1 MLAVGGTAIPAATE
15 RKMRRWALTLMPAA
29 MLSVAGERAAADQD
43 RAAVGNEIR
52 LAQDLERRIPGA
64 APPVQPIPPVDNP
77 NAVPPPEAAAPREFL
92 PVPDRWRILDALGRK
107 EHLYDPYNTNTLK
120 GDKPVF
126 GLDWFFN
133 LSAIADTLYEPA
145 RVPVPVGNQSTA
157 RPGSNSTFGRY
168 GRSLVSETDILSLAL
183 IKGAT
188 AFKPPDYEFRLTPVF
203 NFNHLDTGEVG
214 VVNVNPQKGQSRD
227 DSFIGLQEAFV
238 DYHLRNVSEKFDF
251 DSVRVGIQ
259 PFSSDFRGFLFQ
271 DHQLGVRLF
280 GDRDNNRWQYN
291 LAYFRRLEK
300 DTNSGLNDVGSRPRK
315 DDIFI
320 ANLYR
325 QDLPVSGFTSQITYL
340 RNNNREGSTPHF
352 DSNGFLVRPSQIGDG
367 RGYNYDVNYLGYN
380 GDGHFGRFN
389 LTAST
394 YWAFGHLD
402 HNQFSGLQNS
412 GQDIS
417 AYFAAIEPSVD
428 FDWIRLRFSGLFAS
442 GDSNPQQGRAAGFD
456 AIAENPQFAGADTS
470 YWIRQSIP
478 FIGGGG
484 VALNT
489 GNGVLADLRASKGE
503 GQSNFIN
510 PGIGLLGVGSD
521 FDILPQLRV
530 STNFNYLRFADTAS
544 LEFLRNQAHIP
555 TSIGYDLS
563 LAITYRPLLS
573 QNVIFRLSGAALLP
587 GDGMKALFNTAGGET
602 LFSGG
607 NFLYSVLANVILT
620 Y

>member
-1 MLAVGGTAIPAATE
+1 MAMPAPPE
-15 RKMRRWALTLMPAA
+15 RQMRRWALTLMPAM
-29 MLSVAGERAAADQD
+29 MLSLAGETAAADQD
-43 RAAVGNEIR
+43 RAAVGTDVR
-52 LAQDLERRIPGA
+52 LAENPERRIPGSQ
-64 APPVQPIPPVDNP
+64 PVEPVPPVDNP
-77 NAVPPPEAAAPREFL
+77 NAVLPPEAAAPREFL
-92 PVPDRWRILDALGRK
+92 PVPDRWRILDALGQP
-107 EHLYDPYNTNTLK
+107 EHFYDPYNTNTLK
-120 GDKPVF
+120 GDKPIF
-126 GLDWFFN
+126 GVDWFVS
-133 LSAIADTLYEPA
+133 LSAISDTLYEPA
-145 RVPVPVGNQSTA
+145 RVPVSVGNQSTA

-183 IKGAT
+183 IKGDT
-188 AFKPPDYEFRLTPVF
+188 AFKPPDYEFRVTPVF
-203 NFNHLDTGEVG
+203 NFNHIDVGEVG
-214 VVNVNPQKGQSRD
+214 VVNVNPQKGQSRN
-227 DSFIGLQEAFV
+227 DSFIGLQEALV
-238 DYHLRNVSEKFDF
+238 DYHLRNVSDKFDF

-271 DHQLGVRLF
+271 DNQPGVRLF
-280 GDRDNNRWQYN
+280 GTRDNNRWQYN

-315 DDIFI
+315 DDIYI

-325 QDLPVSGFTSQITYL
+325 QDLPVRGFTSQITYI
-340 RNNNREGSTPHF
+340 RNDNREGSARHF

-367 RGYNYDVNYLGYN
+367 RGYNYNVNYLGYN

-412 GQDIS
+412 GQAIS
-417 AYFAAIEPSVD
+417 AFFAAVEPSVD
-428 FDWIRLRFSGLFAS
+428 FDWIRFRFSALFAS
-442 GDSNPQQGRAAGFD
+442 GDGNPQGGRATGFD

-484 VALNT
+484 VALST

-510 PGIGLLGVGSD
+510 PGIELLGVGAD
-521 FDILPQLRV
+521 LDILPQLRI
-530 STNFNYLRFADTAS
+530 STNFNYLKFVDTAS
-544 LEFLRNQAHIP
+544 LEFLRNQASIP

-563 LAITYRPLLS
+563 VAFTYRPLQS
-573 QNVIFRLSGAALLP
+573 QNIVFRLSGAVLLP
-587 GDGMKALFNTAGGET
+587 GAGLKALYNTAGGET
-602 LFSGG
+602 LFSNG
-607 NFLYSVLANVILT
+607 NFLYSVLANMILA